1 MPRTRSLAWSELKIG
16 IITVIALAIATGLI
30 FLLSGEGGF
39 FWQRYSIKT
48 VFPDVAGLKPGAPV
62 RVAGLEVGSVTA
74 VDFVGDR
81 VEVVMQVG
89 RDRRLRCWVRRP
101 SIARRPAPERRSRN
115 GAMCPSGRRPDR
127 LQVWPRRPPKASIR
141 PPS

>member
-48 VFPDVAGLKPGAPV
+48 VFPD
-62 RVAGLEVGSVTA
+62 EI
-74 VDFVGDR
+74 
-81 VEVVMQVG
+81 G
-89 RDRRLRCWVRRP
+89 RAHV
-101 SIARRPAPERRSRN
+101 
-115 GAMCPSGRRPDR
+115 
-127 LQVWPRRPPKASIR
+127 
-141 PPS
+141 